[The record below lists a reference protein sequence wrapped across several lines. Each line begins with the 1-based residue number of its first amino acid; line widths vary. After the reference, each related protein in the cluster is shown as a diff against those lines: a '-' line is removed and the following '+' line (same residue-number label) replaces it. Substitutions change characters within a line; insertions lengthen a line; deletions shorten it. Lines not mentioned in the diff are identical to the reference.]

1 MASSSFPRK
10 NLPLNEQMALDT
22 KDKAT
27 RRVIAPYM
35 KIVRKSKAGVDKA
48 KEESQKFSF
57 YLKNKPSVL
66 MQDLSSFLSDSV
78 DLAAVLQETAEV
90 LKVVTKAN
98 GVTLYIV
105 DSASEEIYQVPKNV
119 THERH
124 KVNWKI
130 QKGSTV
136 ATYVAFKKE
145 FVLVDDILC
154 DERFPAGLGY
164 QNDMVKSV
172 LCVPIV
178 TTDGDCYAILEMY
191 RFVSESP
198 FSKEDLKISIV
209 VSGWMGAA
217 IHQNRLRLALQ
228 KQQELND
235 YLLDLIKCYFAEN
248 VSLETLITE
257 IVKFAKATLGAERGS
272 FFIIDP
278 ESSDMTAEVFDEGID
293 GSQATTMHRKNI
305 KVRLAKDR
313 SIPGLVARTGV
324 TVNLRD
330 AYNDP
335 RFFTEVE
342 KKTGFIT
349 RSILCMPIV
358 SLENIIL
365 GVVQVVNKINGV
377 VFTSSDENLF
387 KTFSVYC
394 ALALH
399 YAKLSKKMK
408 RTYLMNQSNLELLSY
423 QLKPCI
429 HDITNFVKNPDVVI
443 PTGFNDFRWYISV
456 DEEPIM
462 PQMVYYMMRTIV
474 GFQEINPDILMK
486 FILTVRKCY
495 RPNPYH
501 NWEHAFNVAHCM
513 YNILLRNKSIFND
526 IEIKSLLLAC
536 MCHDLD
542 HGGYTNNF
550 LQKTDD
556 TLSQLYDES
565 FLENHHF
572 QVAMLIYKVFSFY
585 EVSEDVWKQVYAEV
599 RQCILATD
607 LANYFKVRIKLLQI
621 CNEQAIDWDNHHH
634 RQLCK
639 AIMMTSCDLSGSCKP
654 YMVAKVLTDN
664 VVKEFYN
671 QGDKEKAMGLT
682 PLSLMDREKSAQIP
696 EDQVNFLTIIVLP
709 CTDLLKTFLPNC
721 GDLSGEATLLR
732 KTWQE
737 IIDLKGR
744 KSWRQDDSVVNPID

>member
-1 MASSSFPRK
+1 MSKKKPDK
-10 NLPLNEQMALDT
+10 KEIIKDQMTLDT
-22 KDKAT
+22 TDKAT
-27 RRVIAPYM
+27 RRVIAPYV
-35 KIVRKSKAGVDKA
+35 KIVRKSRTGLDKT
-48 KEESQKFSF
+48 KESQKFSF
-57 YLKNKPSVL
+57 YLQNKPSVL

-78 DLAAVLQETAEV
+78 DLASVLQETAEV
-90 LKVVTKAN
+90 LKVVTKAG
-98 GVTLYIV
+98 GVTLYMV
-105 DSASEEIYQVPKNV
+105 DTASEEIFQVPKNV
-119 THERH
+119 TDERH

-136 ATYVAFKKE
+136 AAYVAYKKE
-145 FVLVDDILC
+145 FILVDDILC

-164 QNDMVKSV
+164 QDDMVKSV

-178 TTDGDCYAILEMY
+178 TTDGDCYAIVEMY
-191 RFVSESP
+191 RTIPDVP
-198 FSKEDLKISIV
+198 FNKDDLKISIV

-235 YLLDLIKCYFAEN
+235 YLLDLIKCYFADN
-248 VSLETLITE
+248 VSLEKLISE
-257 IVKFAKATLGAERGS
+257 IVKFAKATLGAERGA

-293 GSQATTMHRKNI
+293 GTSTTMHKKNI
-305 KVRLAKDR
+305 KVRLSKDR

-342 KKTGFIT
+342 AKTGFIT

-358 SLENIIL
+358 SVDNIL

-377 VFTSSDENLF
+377 VFTASDENLF

-399 YAKLSKKMK
+399 YAKLNDKMR
-408 RTYLMNQSNLELLSY
+408 RTDLLNESNLQLLSL
-423 QLKPCI
+423 QIRPCI
-429 HDITNFVKNPDVVI
+429 HDSTSFAKI
-443 PTGFNDFRWYISV
+443 PEIDIPGGFSDFRWYISV
-456 DEEPIM
+456 DEEPVM
-462 PQMVYYMMRTIV
+462 PQMVYYMIKTIV
-474 GFQEINPDILMK
+474 GFEQINLYNLRE

-495 RPNPYH
+495 RANPYH

-513 YNILLRNKSIFND
+513 YNICLRNMELFND
-526 IEIKSLLLAC
+526 VELKSLIIAC
-536 MCHDLD
+536 VCHDLD

-550 LQKTDD
+550 LQLTDH

-565 FLENHHF
+565 FLENHHY
-572 QVAMLIYKVFSFY
+572 QVATLIYKVFPFY
-585 EVSEDVWKQVYAEV
+585 DIPDKVWQLITTEIK
-599 RQCILATD
+599 QCILATD
-607 LANYFKVRIKLLQI
+607 LANYFKIRMKLIQI
-621 CNEQAIDWDNHHH
+621 LNEQKIDWSNRHH
-634 RQLCK
+634 RHLCK

-654 YMVAKVLTDN
+654 YMIAKTLTDN
-664 VVKEFYN
+664 VIKEFYN
-671 QGDKEKAMGLT
+671 QGDKEKAMGLN
-682 PLSLMDREKSAQIP
+682 PLSLMDREKSSQIP

-709 CTDLLKTFLPNC
+709 CTDLLKSFLPNC
-721 GDLSGEATLLR
+721 ADLSAEATILR

-744 KSWRQDDSVVNPID
+744 KSWRQDDSVVNPIE

>member
-1 MASSSFPRK
+1 MTSQHSKKK
-10 NLPLNEQMALDT
+10 NTFNDQMALDT

-27 RRVIAPYM
+27 RRVIAPYV
-35 KIVRKSKAGVDKA
+35 KIVRKSKGALEKS

-57 YLKNKPSVL
+57 YLHNKPSVL

-78 DLAAVLQETAEV
+78 DLASVLQETADV

-98 GVTLYIV
+98 GVTLYMV

-119 THERH
+119 TDERH

-136 ATYVAFKKE
+136 ATYVAYKKE

-154 DERFPAGLGY
+154 DDRFPSGLGY
-164 QNDMVKSV
+164 QDDMVKSV

-178 TTDGDCYAILEMY
+178 TTDGDCYAIVEMY
-191 RFVSESP
+191 RCVPEAP
-198 FSKEDLKISIV
+198 FSKDDLKISIV

-235 YLLDLIKCYFAEN
+235 YLLDLIKCYFADN
-248 VSLETLITE
+248 VSMETLITE

-293 GSQATTMHRKNI
+293 GSEGTTMRKKNI

-342 KKTGFIT
+342 KRTGFIT

-358 SLENIIL
+358 SLEKIIL
-365 GVVQVVNKINGV
+365 GVVQVVNKMNGV

-399 YAKLSKKMK
+399 YAKLNDKMH
-408 RTYLMNQSNLELLSY
+408 RTDLLNESNLNLLSL
-423 QLKPCI
+423 QLKPCV
-429 HDITNFVKNPDVVI
+429 HDISNFSKNPEVSI
-443 PTGFNDFRWYISV
+443 PSGFSDFRWYVSI

-462 PQMVYYMMRTIV
+462 PQMVYYMIRTVV
-474 GFQEINPDILMK
+474 GFQEVNVHALK
-486 FILTVRKCY
+486 EFILTVRKCY

-513 YNILLRNKSIFND
+513 YNILLRNKSLFTNV
-526 IEIKSLLLAC
+526 EIKALIIAC
-536 MCHDLD
+536 VCHDLD

-550 LQKTDD
+550 LQKTEQ

-572 QVAMLIYKVFSFY
+572 QVAMLIYKAFPFY
-585 EVSEDVWKQVYAEV
+585 DIPTELWQQISAEMKH
-599 RQCILATD
+599 CILATD

-621 CNEQAIDWDNHHH
+621 SNDQGLDWGNRHH

-654 YMVAKVLTDN
+654 YMVAKTLTDN
-664 VVKEFYN
+664 VIKEFYN

-696 EDQVNFLTIIVLP
+696 EDQVNFLNIIVLP
-709 CTDLLKTFLPNC
+709 CTDLLKSFLPNC
-721 GDLSGEATLLR
+721 ADLSAEALLLR

-744 KSWRQDDSVVNPID
+744 KSWRQDDSVVNPIE

>member
-1 MASSSFPRK
+1 M
-10 NLPLNEQMALDT
+10 NTPLNEQMALDT
-22 KDKAT
+22 KDKVT

-35 KIVRKSKAGVDKA
+35 KIVRKSKAGVDKM

-57 YLKNKPSVL
+57 YLQNRPSVL

-78 DLAAVLQETAEV
+78 DLASVLQETAEV

-119 THERH
+119 TDERH

-164 QNDMVKSV
+164 QDDMVKSV

-178 TTDGDCYAILEMY
+178 TTEGDCYAILEMY
-191 RFVSESP
+191 RLVSESP

-293 GSQATTMHRKNI
+293 GSQGTTMHRKNI

-399 YAKLSKKMK
+399 YAKLSKKMT
-408 RTYLMNQSNLELLSY
+408 RTYLMNKSNLELLSS

-429 HDITNFVKNPDVVI
+429 HDVTNFVKKPDVAI
-443 PTGFNDFRWYISV
+443 PTGFNDFRWYVSV

-462 PQMVYYMMRTIV
+462 PQMVYYMMRTVV

-536 MCHDLD
+536 ICHDLD

-556 TLSQLYDES
+556 KLSQLYDES

-572 QVAMLIYKVFSFY
+572 EVAVLIYKAFSFY
-585 EVSEDVWKQVYAEV
+585 EISEDVWKQIYAEV

-621 CNEQAIDWDNHHH
+621 CNEQVIDWSNRHH

-654 YMVAKVLTDN
+654 YMIAKVLTDSL
-664 VVKEFYN
+664 VKEFYN

-721 GDLSGEATLLR
+721 ADLSEEATLLR

>member
-1 MASSSFPRK
+1 MTHREIARQIGRSLNVMNNLFRLGDEYGKK
-10 NLPLNEQMALDT
+10 NGPG
-22 KDKAT
+22 
-27 RRVIAPYM
+27 RIP
-35 KIVRKSKAGVDKA
+35 IV
-48 KEESQKFSF
+48 
-57 YLKNKPSVL
+57 
-66 MQDLSSFLSDSV
+66 
-78 DLAAVLQETAEV
+78 
-90 LKVVTKAN
+90 
-98 GVTLYIV
+98 
-105 DSASEEIYQVPKNV
+105 SASEKRKIRAAAANSTKETRRLQKEIAPNV
-119 THERH
+119 SHELI
-124 KVNWKI
+124 VC
-130 QKGSTV
+130 SDE
-136 ATYVAFKKE
+136 KK
-145 FVLVDDILC
+145 FNLDTCYFLKRNFGD
-154 DERFPAGLGY
+154 
-164 QNDMVKSV
+164 DMVKSV

-178 TTDGDCYAILEMY
+178 TTDGDCYAIVEMY
-191 RFVSESP
+191 RCVPEAP
-198 FSKEDLKISIV
+198 FSKDDLKISIV

-235 YLLDLIKCYFAEN
+235 YLLDLIKCYFADN
-248 VSLETLITE
+248 VSMETLITE

-293 GSQATTMHRKNI
+293 GSEGTTMRKKNI

-342 KKTGFIT
+342 KRTGFIT

-358 SLENIIL
+358 SLEKIIL
-365 GVVQVVNKINGV
+365 GVVQVVNKMNGV

-399 YAKLSKKMK
+399 YAKLNDKMH
-408 RTYLMNQSNLELLSY
+408 RTDLLNESNLNLLSL
-423 QLKPCI
+423 QLKPCV
-429 HDITNFVKNPDVVI
+429 HDISNFSKNPEVSI
-443 PTGFNDFRWYISV
+443 PSGFSEWYVSI

-462 PQMVYYMMRTIV
+462 PQMVYYMIRTVV
-474 GFQEINPDILMK
+474 GFQEVNVHALK
-486 FILTVRKCY
+486 EFILTVRKCY

-513 YNILLRNKSIFND
+513 YNILLRNKSLFTNV
-526 IEIKSLLLAC
+526 EVHMLRYIKALIIAC
-536 MCHDLD
+536 VCHDLD

-550 LQKTDD
+550 LQKTEQ

-572 QVAMLIYKVFSFY
+572 QVAMLIYKQIS
-585 EVSEDVWKQVYAEV
+585 AEMKH
-599 RQCILATD
+599 CILATD

-621 CNEQAIDWDNHHH
+621 SNDQGLDWGNRHH

-654 YMVAKVLTDN
+654 YMVAKTLTDNAFPFYDIPTELWQQISAEMKHCILATDLANYFKVRIKLLQISNDQGLDWGNRHHRQLCKAIMMTSCDLSGSCKPYMVAKTLTDN
-664 VVKEFYN
+664 VIKEFYN

-696 EDQVNFLTIIVLP
+696 EDQVNFLNIIVLP
-709 CTDLLKTFLPNC
+709 CTDLLKSFLPNC
-721 GDLSGEATLLR
+721 ADLSAEA
-732 KTWQE
+732 
-737 IIDLKGR
+737 
-744 KSWRQDDSVVNPID
+744 

>member
-1 MASSSFPRK
+1 MSKKKPDK
-10 NLPLNEQMALDT
+10 KEIIKDQMTLDT
-22 KDKAT
+22 TDKAT
-27 RRVIAPYM
+27 RRVIAPYV
-35 KIVRKSKAGVDKA
+35 KIVRKSRTGLDKT
-48 KEESQKFSF
+48 KESQKFSF
-57 YLKNKPSVL
+57 YLQNKPSVL

-78 DLAAVLQETAEV
+78 DLASVLQETAEV
-90 LKVVTKAN
+90 LKVVTKAG
-98 GVTLYIV
+98 GVTLYMV
-105 DSASEEIYQVPKNV
+105 DTASEEIFQVPKNV
-119 THERH
+119 TDERH

-136 ATYVAFKKE
+136 AAYVAYKKE
-145 FVLVDDILC
+145 FILVDDILC

-164 QNDMVKSV
+164 QDDMVKSV

-178 TTDGDCYAILEMY
+178 TTDGDCYAIVEMY
-191 RFVSESP
+191 RTIPDVP
-198 FSKEDLKISIV
+198 FNKDDLKISIV

-235 YLLDLIKCYFAEN
+235 YLLDLIKCYFADN
-248 VSLETLITE
+248 VSLEKLISE
-257 IVKFAKATLGAERGS
+257 IVKFAKATLGAERGA

-293 GSQATTMHRKNI
+293 GTSTTMHKKNI
-305 KVRLAKDR
+305 KVRLSKDR

-342 KKTGFIT
+342 AKTGFIT

-358 SLENIIL
+358 SVDNIL

-377 VFTSSDENLF
+377 VFTASDENLF

-399 YAKLSKKMK
+399 YAKLNDKMR
-408 RTYLMNQSNLELLSY
+408 RTDLLNESNLQLLSL
-423 QLKPCI
+423 QIRPCI
-429 HDITNFVKNPDVVI
+429 HDSTSFAKI
-443 PTGFNDFRWYISV
+443 PEIDIPGGFSDFRWYISV
-456 DEEPIM
+456 DEEPVM
-462 PQMVYYMMRTIV
+462 PQMVYYMIKTIV
-474 GFQEINPDILMK
+474 GFEQINLYNLRE

-495 RPNPYH
+495 RANPYH

-513 YNILLRNKSIFND
+513 YNICLRNMELFND
-526 IEIKSLLLAC
+526 VEVFPFYDIPDKVWQLITTEIK
-536 MCHDLD
+536 
-542 HGGYTNNF
+542 
-550 LQKTDD
+550 
-556 TLSQLYDES
+556 
-565 FLENHHF
+565 
-572 QVAMLIYKVFSFY
+572 
-585 EVSEDVWKQVYAEV
+585 
-599 RQCILATD
+599 QCILATD
-607 LANYFKVRIKLLQI
+607 LANYFKIRMKLIQI
-621 CNEQAIDWDNHHH
+621 LNEQKIDWSNRHH
-634 RQLCK
+634 RHLCK

-654 YMVAKVLTDN
+654 YMIAKTLTDN
-664 VVKEFYN
+664 VIKEFYN
-671 QGDKEKAMGLT
+671 QGDKEKAMGLN
-682 PLSLMDREKSAQIP
+682 PLSLMDREKSSQIP

-709 CTDLLKTFLPNC
+709 CTDLLKSFLPNC
-721 GDLSGEATLLR
+721 ADLSAEATILR

-744 KSWRQDDSVVNPID
+744 KSWRQDDSVVNPIE